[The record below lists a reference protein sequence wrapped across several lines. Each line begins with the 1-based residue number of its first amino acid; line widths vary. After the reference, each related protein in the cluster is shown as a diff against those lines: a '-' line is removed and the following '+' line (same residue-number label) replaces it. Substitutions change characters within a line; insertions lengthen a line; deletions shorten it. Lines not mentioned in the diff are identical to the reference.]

1 MSLPTFIHDQEIK
14 MIKKSITA
22 IFSVA
27 LVCLATSV
35 FAEEKPLRIGWV
47 YAMANAPAVIA
58 DKKGFYA
65 AEGLNVD
72 LKSFNDGPL
81 LQQAVAAGDLDVA
94 YVGSPPVY
102 HWFSRGLESK
112 ILAQVNY
119 GQAAVIANQKSPVT
133 TVSDL
138 RGKKLAGVAKGSGM
152 DVLLRGYVLKEK
164 AKLDPDQD
172 LSIINMPAG
181 NMNAALEHNEVDAAF
196 SWEPFVSQSL
206 LRGSSKLVLD
216 VNKEL
221 PQYPWY
227 VVIAL
232 PKTLKSRPE
241 EVTKLLRA
249 HLKAIAFLQS
259 NPEESNQ
266 IIAEAF
272 KLETTQGANGKT
284 IKPEEIVQEARK
296 RMGWSARLDTKD
308 LQFIQR
314 LMDYSLSLGFINKP
328 LKVEQVVDTS
338 FLQRAEQSLS
348 K

>member
-1 MSLPTFIHDQEIK
+1 

-119 GQAAVIANQKSPVT
+119 GQAAVIANQKSPVI

-164 AKLDPDQD
+164 ARLDPDQD

>member
-1 MSLPTFIHDQEIK
+1 
-14 MIKKSITA
+14 MIKQSIFKHFVLFTA
-22 IFSVA
+22 A
-27 LVCLATSV
+27 LLAASSA

-47 YAMANAPAVIA
+47 YAMANAPALIA

-65 AEGLNVD
+65 AEGLNVEI
-72 LKSFNDGPL
+72 KSFTDGPL
-81 LQQAVAAGDLDVA
+81 LQQAVAAGDLDIA

-112 ILAQVNY
+112 ILAQVNF
-119 GQAAVIANQKSPVT
+119 GQAAVITNAKSPIN
-133 TVSDL
+133 TVAEL

-152 DVLLRGYVLKEK
+152 DVLLRGYVIKEK
-164 AKLDPDQD
+164 AKLDPEQD
-172 LSIINMPAG
+172 VSIINMPVG

-206 LRGSSKLVLD
+206 LRGSSKLILD

-232 PKTLKSRPE
+232 PKTLKARPDD
-241 EVTKLLRA
+241 VTKLLRA
-249 HLKAIAFLQS
+249 HLKAIAFLQAH
-259 NPEESNQ
+259 PEESNQ
-266 IIAEAF
+266 IIAQEF
-272 KLETTQGANGKT
+272 KLETTQMANGKT
-284 IKPEEIVQEARK
+284 VKPEEIVQEARK
-296 RMGWSARLDTKD
+296 RMGWSARLDTND

-328 LKVEQVVDTS
+328 LKVDQVVDTT
-338 FLQRAEQSLS
+338 FLQKAEQSL

>member
-1 MSLPTFIHDQEIK
+1 
-14 MIKKSITA
+14 MIKKLINTTFISIAVVSFTTTA
-22 IFSVA
+22 A
-27 LVCLATSV
+27 LADD
-35 FAEEKPLRIGWV
+35 KPLRIGWV
-47 YAMANAPAVIA
+47 YAMANAPALIA

-72 LKSFNDGPL
+72 IKSFNDGPL

-119 GQAAVIANQKSPVT
+119 GQAAVIANAKSPIN

-164 AKLDPDQD
+164 AKLDPEQD
-172 LSIINMPAG
+172 VTIINMPAP

-206 LRGSSKLVLD
+206 LRGTSKLVLD

-227 VVIAL
+227 VVISL
-232 PKTLKSRPE
+232 PKTLKERPDD
-241 EVTKLLRA
+241 VTKLLRA
-249 HLKAIAFLQS
+249 HLKAIAYLQTH
-259 NPEESNQ
+259 PEESNQ
-266 IIAEAF
+266 IIAQEF
-272 KLETTQGANGKT
+272 KLESTQGINGKVV
-284 IKPEEIVQEARK
+284 KPEEIVQEARK
-296 RMGWSARLDTKD
+296 RMGWSARLDAKD
-308 LQFIQR
+308 LQFVQR

-328 LKVEQVVDTS
+328 LKVEQVVDTT
-338 FLQRAEQSLS
+338 FLQKAEQSL

>member
-1 MSLPTFIHDQEIK
+1 
-14 MIKKSITA
+14 MIKKLINTTFISIAVLSFTTTA
-22 IFSVA
+22 A
-27 LVCLATSV
+27 LADD
-35 FAEEKPLRIGWV
+35 KPLRIGWV
-47 YAMANAPAVIA
+47 YAMANAPALIA

-72 LKSFNDGPL
+72 IKSFNDGPL

-119 GQAAVIANQKSPVT
+119 GQAAVIANAKSPIN

-164 AKLDPDQD
+164 AKLDPEQD
-172 LSIINMPAG
+172 VTIINMPAP

-206 LRGSSKLVLD
+206 LRGTSKLVLD

-227 VVIAL
+227 VVISL
-232 PKTLKSRPE
+232 PKTLKERPDD
-241 EVTKLLRA
+241 VTKLLRA
-249 HLKAIAFLQS
+249 HLKAIAYLQTH
-259 NPEESNQ
+259 PEESNQ
-266 IIAEAF
+266 IIAQEF
-272 KLETTQGANGKT
+272 KLESTQAINGKVV
-284 IKPEEIVQEARK
+284 KPEEIVQEARK
-296 RMGWSARLDTKD
+296 RMGWSARLDAKD
-308 LQFIQR
+308 LQFVQR

-328 LKVEQVVDTS
+328 LKVEQVVDTT
-338 FLQRAEQSLS
+338 FLQKAEQSL

>member
-1 MSLPTFIHDQEIK
+1 
-14 MIKKSITA
+14 MIKQSIFKHFVLFTA
-22 IFSVA
+22 A
-27 LVCLATSV
+27 LLAASSA

-47 YAMANAPAVIA
+47 YAMANAPALIA

-65 AEGLNVD
+65 AEGLNVEI
-72 LKSFNDGPL
+72 KSFTDGPL
-81 LQQAVAAGDLDVA
+81 LQQAVAAGDLDIA

-112 ILAQVNY
+112 ILAQVNF
-119 GQAAVIANQKSPVT
+119 GQAAVITNTKSPIN
-133 TVSDL
+133 TVAEL

-152 DVLLRGYVLKEK
+152 DVLLRGYVIKEK
-164 AKLDPDQD
+164 AKLDPEQD
-172 LSIINMPAG
+172 VSIINMPVG

-206 LRGSSKLVLD
+206 LRGSSKLILD

-232 PKTLKSRPE
+232 PKTLKARPDD
-241 EVTKLLRA
+241 VTKLLRA
-249 HLKAIAFLQS
+249 HLKAIAFLQAH
-259 NPEESNQ
+259 PEESNQ
-266 IIAEAF
+266 IIAQEF
-272 KLETTQGANGKT
+272 KLETTQMANGKT
-284 IKPEEIVQEARK
+284 VKPEEIVQEARK
-296 RMGWSARLDTKD
+296 RMGWSARLDTND

-328 LKVEQVVDTS
+328 LKVDQVVDTT
-338 FLQRAEQSLS
+338 FLQKAEQSL

>member
-1 MSLPTFIHDQEIK
+1 
-14 MIKKSITA
+14 MIKNLISVSFVVSA
-22 IFSVA
+22 ILSLSSFSV
-27 LVCLATSV
+27 LA
-35 FAEEKPLRIGWV
+35 EDKPLRIGWV
-47 YAMANAPAVIA
+47 YAMANAPALIA

-72 LKSFNDGPL
+72 IKSFNDGPL

-119 GQAAVIANQKSPVT
+119 GQAAVIANAKSPINAVG
-133 TVSDL
+133 DL

-172 LSIINMPAG
+172 VAIINMPAA

-227 VVIAL
+227 VIISL
-232 PKTLKSRPE
+232 PSTLKNRPDD
-241 EVTKLLRA
+241 VTKLLKA
-249 HLKAIAFLQS
+249 HLKAIAFLQAH
-259 NPEESNQ
+259 PEEANQ
-266 IIAEAF
+266 IIAQEF
-272 KLETTQGANGKT
+272 KLETTQGVNGKT
-284 IKPEEIVQEARK
+284 VKPEDIVQEARK

-328 LKVEQVVDTS
+328 LKVEQVVDTT
-338 FLQRAEQSLS
+338 FLQKAEQSLN

>member
-1 MSLPTFIHDQEIK
+1 MIQKFINTTFI
-14 MIKKSITA
+14 SIA
-22 IFSVA
+22 A
-27 LVCLATSV
+27 LGLTTLSA
-35 FAEEKPLRIGWV
+35 FADDKPLRIGWV
-47 YAMANAPAVIA
+47 YAMANAPALIA

-72 LKSFNDGPL
+72 IKSFNDGPL
-81 LQQAVAAGDLDVA
+81 LQQAVAAGDLDIA

-119 GQAAVIANQKSPVT
+119 GQAAVIVNTKSPIN
-133 TVSDL
+133 TVSEL

-172 LSIINMPAG
+172 VTIVNMPAP
-181 NMNAALEHNEVDAAF
+181 NMNAALEHHEVDAAF

-206 LRGSSKLVLD
+206 LRGTSKLILD

-227 VVIAL
+227 VVISL
-232 PKTLKSRPE
+232 PKTLKERPDD
-241 EVTKLLRA
+241 VTKLLRA
-249 HLKAIAFLQS
+249 HLKAIAYLQTH
-259 NPEESNQ
+259 PDESNQ
-266 IIAEAF
+266 IIAQEF
-272 KLETTQGANGKT
+272 KLESTQGINGKVV
-284 IKPEEIVQEARK
+284 KPEEIVQEARK
-296 RMGWSARLDTKD
+296 RMGWSARLDAKD
-308 LQFIQR
+308 LQFVQR

-328 LKVEQVVDTS
+328 LKVEQVVDTT
-338 FLQRAEQSLS
+338 FLQKAEQSL

>member
-1 MSLPTFIHDQEIK
+1 
-14 MIKKSITA
+14 MIKQSITRYIVSFA
-22 IFSVA
+22 VLLLSA
-27 LVCLATSV
+27 SAAQ
-35 FAEEKPLRIGWV
+35 AEEKPLRIGWV
-47 YAMANAPAVIA
+47 YAMANAPALIA
-58 DKKGFYA
+58 EKKGFYA
-65 AEGLNVD
+65 TEGLNVD
-72 LKSFNDGPL
+72 IKSFTDGPL

-112 ILAQVNY
+112 ILAQVNF
-119 GQAAVIANQKSPVT
+119 GQAAVITNAKSPIT

-164 AKLDPDQD
+164 AQLDPDQD
-172 LSIINMPAG
+172 ISIINMPPG

-206 LRGSSKLVLD
+206 LRGSSKLILD
-216 VNKEL
+216 VNKDL

-232 PKTLKSRPE
+232 PKTLKARPDDI
-241 EVTKLLRA
+241 TKLLRA

-259 NPEESNQ
+259 HPEESNQ
-266 IIAEAF
+266 IIAQEF
-272 KLETTQGANGKT
+272 KLEATQAANGKT

-296 RMGWSARLDTKD
+296 RMGWSAKLDAND
-308 LQFIQR
+308 VQFIQR

-338 FLQRAEQSLS
+338 FLQKAEQSL

>member
-1 MSLPTFIHDQEIK
+1 
-14 MIKKSITA
+14 
-22 IFSVA
+22 
-27 LVCLATSV
+27 
-35 FAEEKPLRIGWV
+35 
-47 YAMANAPAVIA
+47 
-58 DKKGFYA
+58 
-65 AEGLNVD
+65 
-72 LKSFNDGPL
+72 
-81 LQQAVAAGDLDVA
+81 VAAGDLDIA

-119 GQAAVIANQKSPVT
+119 GQAAVIANSKSPIN

-164 AKLDPDQD
+164 ARLDPDQD
-172 LSIINMPAG
+172 LSIVNMPAA
-181 NMNAALEHNEVDAAF
+181 NMNAALEHNEADAAF

-272 KLETTQGANGKT
+272 KLETVQGANGTT

-296 RMGWSARLDTKD
+296 RMGWSARLDSKD

-328 LKVEQVVDTS
+328 LKVEQVVDTT
-338 FLQRAEQSLS
+338 FLQKAEQSLS

>member
-1 MSLPTFIHDQEIK
+1 
-14 MIKKSITA
+14 MIKKLINTTFISIAVVSFTTTA
-22 IFSVA
+22 A
-27 LVCLATSV
+27 LADD
-35 FAEEKPLRIGWV
+35 KPLRIGWV
-47 YAMANAPAVIA
+47 YAMANAPALIA

-72 LKSFNDGPL
+72 IKSFNDGPL

-119 GQAAVIANQKSPVT
+119 GQAAVITNAKSSIN

-164 AKLDPDQD
+164 AKLDPEQD
-172 LSIINMPAG
+172 VTIINMPAP

-206 LRGSSKLVLD
+206 LRGTSKLVLD

-227 VVIAL
+227 VVISL
-232 PKTLKSRPE
+232 PKTLKERPDD
-241 EVTKLLRA
+241 VTKLLRA
-249 HLKAIAFLQS
+249 HLKAIAYLQTH
-259 NPEESNQ
+259 PEESNQ
-266 IIAEAF
+266 IIAQEF
-272 KLETTQGANGKT
+272 KLESTQGINGKVV
-284 IKPEEIVQEARK
+284 KPEEIVQEARK
-296 RMGWSARLDTKD
+296 RMGWSARLDAKD
-308 LQFIQR
+308 LQFVQR

-328 LKVEQVVDTS
+328 LKVEQVVDTT
-338 FLQRAEQSLS
+338 FLQKAEQSL

>member
-1 MSLPTFIHDQEIK
+1 
-14 MIKKSITA
+14 MIKKLITHSLIA
-22 IFSVA
+22 LAMLGSASLSVVA
-27 LVCLATSV
+27 Q
-35 FAEEKPLRIGWV
+35 ERPLRIGWV
-47 YAMANAPAVIA
+47 YAMANAPALIA

-72 LKSFNDGPL
+72 IKSFSDGPL

-112 ILAQVNY
+112 ILAQVNF
-119 GQAAVIANQKSPVT
+119 GQAAVIANSKSAINT
-133 TVSDL
+133 IGDL

-152 DVLLRGYVLKEK
+152 DVLLRGFVLSEK
-164 AKLDPDQD
+164 GKLDPDRD
-172 LSIINMPAG
+172 VSIINMPAP

-206 LRGSSKLVLD
+206 LRGTSKLILD

-227 VVIAL
+227 VVISL
-232 PKTLKSRPE
+232 PSTLKNRPE
-241 EVTKLLRA
+241 DVVKLLRA
-249 HLKAIAFLQS
+249 HLKAIAFLQT
-259 NPEESNQ
+259 NPEEANQ
-266 IIAEAF
+266 IIAQEF
-272 KLETTQGANGKT
+272 KLESIQAANGKT
-284 IKPEEIVQEARK
+284 LKPEDIVQEARK
-296 RMGWSARLDTKD
+296 RMGWSARLDSKD

-314 LMDYSLSLGFINKP
+314 LMDYSFSLGFINRS

-338 FLQRAEQSLS
+338 FLQKAEQSL

>member
-1 MSLPTFIHDQEIK
+1 
-14 MIKKSITA
+14 MIKKLINTTFISIAVVSFTTTA
-22 IFSVA
+22 A
-27 LVCLATSV
+27 LADD
-35 FAEEKPLRIGWV
+35 KPLRIGWV
-47 YAMANAPAVIA
+47 YAMANAPALIA

-72 LKSFNDGPL
+72 IKSFNDGPL

-119 GQAAVIANQKSPVT
+119 GQAAVIANAKSPIN

-164 AKLDPDQD
+164 AKLDPEQD
-172 LSIINMPAG
+172 VSIINMPAP

-206 LRGSSKLVLD
+206 LRGTSKLVLD

-227 VVIAL
+227 VVISL
-232 PKTLKSRPE
+232 PKTLKERPDD
-241 EVTKLLRA
+241 VTKLLRA
-249 HLKAIAFLQS
+249 HLKAIAYLQTH
-259 NPEESNQ
+259 PEESNQ
-266 IIAEAF
+266 IIAQEF
-272 KLETTQGANGKT
+272 KLESTQGINGKVV
-284 IKPEEIVQEARK
+284 KPEEIVQEARK
-296 RMGWSARLDTKD
+296 RMGWSARLDAKD
-308 LQFIQR
+308 LQFVQR

-328 LKVEQVVDTS
+328 LKVEQVVDTT
-338 FLQRAEQSLS
+338 FLQKAEQSL

>member
-1 MSLPTFIHDQEIK
+1 MIRNFI
-14 MIKKSITA
+14 SASFITLA
-22 IFSVA
+22 ILSVSSFSA
-27 LVCLATSV
+27 
-35 FAEEKPLRIGWV
+35 FAEDKPLRIGWV
-47 YAMANAPAVIA
+47 YAMANAPALIA

-65 AEGLNVD
+65 AEGLNVEV
-72 LKSFNDGPL
+72 KSFNDGPL
-81 LQQAVAAGDLDVA
+81 LQQAVAAGDLDIA

-119 GQAAVIANQKSPVT
+119 GQAAVIANAKSPINNVT
-133 TVSDL
+133 DL

-164 AKLDPDQD
+164 ARLDPDQD
-172 LSIINMPAG
+172 VSIINMPAG

-206 LRGSSKLVLD
+206 LRGSSKLILD

-227 VVIAL
+227 VIISL
-232 PKTLKSRPE
+232 PNTLKSRPD

-249 HLKAIAFLQS
+249 HLKAIAFLQAH
-259 NPEESNQ
+259 PDEANQ
-266 IIAEAF
+266 LIAQEF
-272 KLETTQGANGKT
+272 KLETTQNLNGKT
-284 IKPEEIVQEARK
+284 VKPEEIVQEARK
-296 RMGWSARLDTKD
+296 RMGWSARLDAKD

-328 LKVEQVVDTS
+328 LKVEQVVDTT
-338 FLQRAEQSLS
+338 FLQKAEQSL

>member
-1 MSLPTFIHDQEIK
+1 
-14 MIKKSITA
+14 MIKKLI
-22 IFSVA
+22 
-27 LVCLATSV
+27 ATSFITLAV
-35 FAEEKPLRIGWV
+35 VGVSSLSAFADDKPLRIGWV
-47 YAMANAPAVIA
+47 YAMANAPALIA

-72 LKSFNDGPL
+72 IKSFNDGPL

-119 GQAAVIANQKSPVT
+119 GQAAVIANAKSPVN

-138 RGKKLAGVAKGSGM
+138 KGKKLAGVAKGSGM

-164 AKLDPDQD
+164 AKLDPDKD
-172 LSIINMPAG
+172 VSIINMPAP
-181 NMNAALEHNEVDAAF
+181 NMNAALEHGEADAAF

-227 VVIAL
+227 VVISL
-232 PKTLKSRPE
+232 PSTLKNRPD

-259 NPEESNQ
+259 HPDEANQ
-266 IIAEAF
+266 IIAQEF

-284 IKPEEIVQEARK
+284 VKPEEIVEEARK

-328 LKVEQVVDTS
+328 LKVEQVVDTT
-338 FLQRAEQSLS
+338 FLQKAEQSL

>member
-1 MSLPTFIHDQEIK
+1 
-14 MIKKSITA
+14 MIKKFIYSSFISIAVFGFMTIDA
-22 IFSVA
+22 I
-27 LVCLATSV
+27 
-35 FAEEKPLRIGWV
+35 AEVKPLRIGWV
-47 YAMANAPAVIA
+47 YAMANAPALIA

-72 LKSFNDGPL
+72 IKSFNDGPL
-81 LQQAVAAGDLDVA
+81 LQQAVAAGDLDIA

-119 GQAAVIANQKSPVT
+119 GQAAVIANAKSPIN

-164 AKLDPDQD
+164 AKLDPEQD
-172 LSIINMPAG
+172 VTIINMPAP

-206 LRGSSKLVLD
+206 LRGTSKLVLD

-227 VVIAL
+227 VVISL
-232 PKTLKSRPE
+232 PKTLKERPDD
-241 EVTKLLRA
+241 VTKLLRA
-249 HLKAIAFLQS
+249 HLKAIAYLQTH
-259 NPEESNQ
+259 PEESNQ
-266 IIAEAF
+266 IIAQEF
-272 KLETTQGANGKT
+272 KLESIQGVNGKVV
-284 IKPEEIVQEARK
+284 KPEEIVQEARK
-296 RMGWSARLDTKD
+296 RMGWSARLDAKD
-308 LQFIQR
+308 LQFVQR

-328 LKVEQVVDTS
+328 LKVEQVVDTT
-338 FLQRAEQSLS
+338 FLQKAEQSL

>member
-1 MSLPTFIHDQEIK
+1 
-14 MIKKSITA
+14 MIKKFINTTFILIA
-22 IFSVA
+22 A
-27 LVCLATSV
+27 LGLTTLSA
-35 FAEEKPLRIGWV
+35 FADDKPLRIGWV
-47 YAMANAPAVIA
+47 YAMANAPALIA

-72 LKSFNDGPL
+72 IKSFNDGPL
-81 LQQAVAAGDLDVA
+81 LQQAVAAGDLDIA

-119 GQAAVIANQKSPVT
+119 GQAAVIVNTKSPIN
-133 TVSDL
+133 TVSEL

-172 LSIINMPAG
+172 VTIVNMPAP
-181 NMNAALEHNEVDAAF
+181 NMNAALEHHEVDAAF

-206 LRGSSKLVLD
+206 LRGTSKLILD

-227 VVIAL
+227 VVISL
-232 PKTLKSRPE
+232 PKTLKERPDD
-241 EVTKLLRA
+241 VTKLLRA
-249 HLKAIAFLQS
+249 HLKAIAYLQTH
-259 NPEESNQ
+259 PDESNQ
-266 IIAEAF
+266 IIAQEF
-272 KLETTQGANGKT
+272 KLESTQGINGKVV
-284 IKPEEIVQEARK
+284 KPEEIVQEARK

-308 LQFIQR
+308 LQFVQR

-328 LKVEQVVDTS
+328 LKVEQVVDTT
-338 FLQRAEQSLS
+338 FLQKAEQSL

>member
-1 MSLPTFIHDQEIK
+1 
-14 MIKKSITA
+14 MIKKLITHSLIA
-22 IFSVA
+22 LAMLGSASLSVVA
-27 LVCLATSV
+27 Q
-35 FAEEKPLRIGWV
+35 ERPLRIGWV
-47 YAMANAPAVIA
+47 YAMANAPALIA

-72 LKSFNDGPL
+72 IKSFSDGPL

-112 ILAQVNY
+112 ILAQVNF
-119 GQAAVIANQKSPVT
+119 GQAAVIANSKSAINT
-133 TVSDL
+133 IGDL

-152 DVLLRGYVLKEK
+152 DVLLRGFVLTEK
-164 AKLDPDQD
+164 GKLDPDRD
-172 LSIINMPAG
+172 VSIINMPAP

-206 LRGSSKLVLD
+206 LRGTSKLILD

-227 VVIAL
+227 VVISL
-232 PKTLKSRPE
+232 PSTLKNRPE
-241 EVTKLLRA
+241 DVVKLLRA
-249 HLKAIAFLQS
+249 HLKAIAFLQT
-259 NPEESNQ
+259 NPEEANQ
-266 IIAEAF
+266 IIAQEF
-272 KLETTQGANGKT
+272 KLESIQAANGKT
-284 IKPEEIVQEARK
+284 LKPEDIVQEARK
-296 RMGWSARLDTKD
+296 RMGWSARLDSKD

-314 LMDYSLSLGFINKP
+314 LMDYSFSLGFINRP

-338 FLQRAEQSLS
+338 FLQKAEQSL